1 MHEIIL
7 ILNYDEDVNK
17 EKLDQVIGEQVY
29 SNYNRLYTN
38 TGKNNLHDFIKQ
50 IMINVVGDT
59 LVFPDF
65 ILTQEDLQALYTVM
79 SGEYTVNIIQFINN
93 WDKDKLTAKEYN
105 DSVFYAAQ
113 YCDSIYLVNET
124 TGFYKNYSDHLL
136 EARYLLDILS
146 NNLKHNSRVHD
157 SDKLFDKD
165 INECYEKYY
174 PELKKMPYYDKD
186 GNRNKEYLDYEE
198 KYMREA
204 MSKHVIIN
212 SHHYYD
218 WKNSNSA
225 TLLDLLEAVIDV
237 YSSIIINTEEPLE
250 LERFIDIVKKKGML
264 IDIEDMIANTIRE
277 LGYITNE
284 TFFFRYN
291 RSKHIEKRVI
301 DNDDYKHL
309 RGKEALD
316 WIKAKNDYYYEN
328 FVKNYISNIQL
339 ITFTFFNEKT
349 GMFVNEDLKSMNFY
363 FDLYYNEDEN
373 DIKLF
378 ATPIDDSLDRI
389 LI

>member
-65 ILTQEDLQALYTVM
+65 ILTQEDLQAFYTVM

-146 NNLKHNSRVHD
+146 NNLNIILEFMIQIRYSIKILMNAMKNIILSLR
-157 SDKLFDKD
+157 KCL
-165 INECYEKYY
+165 IMI
-174 PELKKMPYYDKD
+174 KM
-186 GNRNKEYLDYEE
+186 
-198 KYMREA
+198 
-204 MSKHVIIN
+204 VIEI
-212 SHHYYD
+212 
-218 WKNSNSA
+218 KN
-225 TLLDLLEAVIDV
+225 I
-237 YSSIIINTEEPLE
+237 
-250 LERFIDIVKKKGML
+250 
-264 IDIEDMIANTIRE
+264 
-277 LGYITNE
+277 
-284 TFFFRYN
+284 
-291 RSKHIEKRVI
+291 
-301 DNDDYKHL
+301 
-309 RGKEALD
+309 
-316 WIKAKNDYYYEN
+316 
-328 FVKNYISNIQL
+328 
-339 ITFTFFNEKT
+339 
-349 GMFVNEDLKSMNFY
+349 
-363 FDLYYNEDEN
+363 
-373 DIKLF
+373 
-378 ATPIDDSLDRI
+378 
-389 LI
+389 

>member
-29 SNYNRLYTN
+29 TDFNRLYAN
-38 TGKNNLHDFIKQ
+38 TGENKLHDLIKQ

-65 ILTQEDLQALYTVM
+65 ILTQEDLQAFYTVM
-79 SGEYTVNIIQFINN
+79 RDEYIVNIIQFINN
-93 WDKDKLTAKEYN
+93 WDKDKLCPKDYN
-105 DSVFYAAQ
+105 DSIFYAAS
-113 YCDSIYLVNET
+113 YCESIYLVNET

-146 NNLKHNSRVHD
+146 NNLKFKSRDHD
-157 SDKLFDKD
+157 SDKVFDKD
-165 INECYEKYY
+165 INECYETYY
-174 PELKKMPYYDKD
+174 PELKKIPYYDED

-204 MSKHVIIN
+204 MSKHVILN
-212 SHHYYD
+212 SHHFYD
-218 WKNSNSA
+218 WKNDGSA

-250 LERFIDIVKKKGML
+250 LEKFIDIIKKKGML

-277 LGYITNE
+277 LGYKTNE
-284 TFFFRYN
+284 SFFIRYN

-301 DNDDYKHL
+301 DNYKHL

-316 WIKAKNDYYYEN
+316 WIRTKNDYYYEN
-328 FVKNYISNIQL
+328 FVKNFISNIQL
-339 ITFTFFNEKT
+339 ITFTLFNEET
-349 GMFVNEDLKSMNFY
+349 GMFVNEDLKRMNFY

>member
-38 TGKNNLHDFIKQ
+38 TSENKLHDFIKQ

-65 ILTQEDLQALYTVM
+65 ILTQEDLQAFYTVM

-93 WDKDKLTAKEYN
+93 WNKDKLTAKEYN

-146 NNLKHNSRVHD
+146 NNLKHHSRVHD
-157 SDKLFDKD
+157 SDKVFDKD

-174 PELKKMPYYDKD
+174 PELKKIPYYDED

-212 SHHYYD
+212 PHHYYD

-237 YSSIIINTEEPLE
+237 YSSIIINTEKPLE
-250 LERFIDIVKKKGML
+250 LEIFIDIIKKKDML

-277 LGYITNE
+277 LGYKTNE
-284 TFFFRYN
+284 SYFIRYN

-328 FVKNYISNIQL
+328 FVKCFISNIQL
-339 ITFTFFNEKT
+339 ITFTFFDEKT